1 MKEVADM
8 DTKQDK
14 RIYTLSQEEP
24 VKAVLKMGVPLV
36 AGMFIMVLYNLVDTY
51 FIGMTH
57 DDYQLAAVNLAY
69 PVMMVMIAVS
79 NMVGTGASSLIA
91 RCLGADDREKARR
104 TLTAG
109 FLLTV
114 LVSAVVSGAGLRF
127 LPQIVRALGAGEN
140 TALFTEQYVRVLLIG
155 SIFTM
160 GNYTF
165 GQFLR
170 SEGSVKQSV
179 AGMIAGTI
187 VNIALDPLLIFTFN
201 MQIRG
206 AAIATV
212 IGNAAGMAVSLFFY
226 LRGKTLLTPAKQY
239 LTADFPIFGEIFLI
253 GVPASLETLLTSAAY
268 VVNNNLAVRYG
279 ELTVAAMGIAQKV
292 LSLGSYV
299 YQGFASGTQPIMGYN
314 YGAKAYDRMRQVLRA
329 GVTVVTCIE
338 LVLMCCYGSFAPLLI
353 GIFTDSPETIEIGT
367 HVLRTVML
375 ILPCVGSVSMCRMSF
390 QAIGKPQSA
399 FLITLI
405 RQIFL
410 YIPLLLLLNRLF
422 GFSGMLYAQPVTE
435 AVMMAFSLML
445 LMHTIQKTEEQVIV

>member
-1 MKEVADM
+1 MLI
-8 DTKQDK
+8 TS
-14 RIYTLSQEEP
+14 TS
-24 VKAVLKMGVPLV
+24 
-36 AGMFIMVLYNLVDTY
+36 
-51 FIGMTH
+51 
-57 DDYQLAAVNLAY
+57 
-69 PVMMVMIAVS
+69 
-79 NMVGTGASSLIA
+79 AS
-91 RCLGADDREKARR
+91 
-104 TLTAG
+104 
-109 FLLTV
+109 
-114 LVSAVVSGAGLRF
+114 
-127 LPQIVRALGAGEN
+127 
-140 TALFTEQYVRVLLIG
+140 TE
-155 SIFTM
+155 
-160 GNYTF
+160 
-165 GQFLR
+165 
-170 SEGSVKQSV
+170 
-179 AGMIAGTI
+179 
-187 VNIALDPLLIFTFN
+187 
-201 MQIRG
+201 
-206 AAIATV
+206 
-212 IGNAAGMAVSLFFY
+212 
-226 LRGKTLLTPAKQY
+226 QY

-268 VVNNNLAVRYG
+268 VVNNNLAVRYV